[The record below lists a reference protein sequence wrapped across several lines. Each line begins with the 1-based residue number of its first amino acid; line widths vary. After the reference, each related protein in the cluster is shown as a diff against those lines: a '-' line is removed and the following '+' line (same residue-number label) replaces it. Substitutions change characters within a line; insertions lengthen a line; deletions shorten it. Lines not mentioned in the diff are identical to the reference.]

1 MEQYSVEDQ
10 IDRRRKDLTAGDFF
24 AGIGAAAVWVL
35 LTLKRSSPPCAGDL
49 SGDPVALSPALRPS
63 GLPRR

>member
-1 MEQYSVEDQ
+1 MEQCSVEDQ

-35 LTLKRSSPPCAGDL
+35 LTLKRSSPPVRWR
-49 SGDPVALSPALRPS
+49 SLR
-63 GLPRR
+63 

>member
-1 MEQYSVEDQ
+1 MKLGENEAPMCSVSRSALVFSMVQCSVEDQ

-35 LTLKRSSPPCAGDL
+35 LTLKRSHRG
-49 SGDPVALSPALRPS
+49 
-63 GLPRR
+63 